1 MLQYLYVVYVWSPQQ
16 SLINTSVLP
25 LVSTCA
31 DSAHLSWI
39 QQKMLSAHELGLV
52 PDMLI

>member
-25 LVSTCA
+25 LVGTCA
-31 DSAHLSWI
+31 DSAHLNWI